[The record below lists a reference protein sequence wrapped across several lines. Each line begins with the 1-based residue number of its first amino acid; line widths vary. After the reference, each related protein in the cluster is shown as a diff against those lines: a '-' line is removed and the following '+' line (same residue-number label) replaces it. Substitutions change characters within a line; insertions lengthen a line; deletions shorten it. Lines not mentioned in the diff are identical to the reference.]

1 MIDVTTGSLQE
12 KIIKTVQEHYPVTME
27 ELCKELHLSR
37 DKMRFELRRLQSR
50 GIVSL
55 EPLPDATYVRLERY
69 DIRFVGR
76 RHQETFIKRK
86 RRQPSDTDDEE
97 DDDGIMYG

>member
-1 MIDVTTGSLQE
+1 MIDITTGTIEE
-12 KIIKTVQEHYPVTME
+12 KIIKTVQERYPLTME
-27 ELCKELHLSR
+27 ELCRELHLSKE
-37 DKMRFELRRLQSR
+37 KMRFELHKLQSK

-55 EPLPDATYVRLERY
+55 EPLPDATFVRLERH

-86 RRQPSDTDDEE
+86 KREPTESDEE
-97 DDDGIMYG
+97 DDHGIMYG